1 MAHYLSPKELRLASP
16 QKEIKPKVYQ
26 LNEGQ
31 TLFLGALARFDYV
44 SGEKQ
49 GVVVYLDNNLMI
61 HRTKTENACR
71 KTVESSFR
79 RRDEDI
85 SETCQI

>member
-61 HRTKTENACR
+61 HRTKTENASAFY
-71 KTVESSFR
+71 ESMP
-79 RRDEDI
+79 EN
-85 SETCQI
+85 C